1 MHRAARTKGD
11 STRKLIRASAA
22 TGLNKSSA
30 AKVGTVVW
38 TEQELKLLG
47 AAVFTKVKEMEAENA
62 KLKAQLQAYQKRD
75 AQAAAVDAATA
86 YENKANQMNP
96 AAKLFWTSR
105 GWNRAPWT
113 WSEFENSYLS
123 SAHEW
128 PGGETFPPPPR
139 AASLSLDDPPP
150 TVATRA
156 PHRRSTISNSCG

>member
-75 AQAAAVDAATA
+75 AQAAAEAAATA
-86 YENKANQMNP
+86 ALLKEAVRREDLRVRP
-96 AAKLFWTSR
+96 RSLPTAPRHPCAHRSPGSR
-105 GWNRAPWT
+105 PVLRRM
-113 WSEFENSYLS
+113 SY
-123 SAHEW
+123 
-128 PGGETFPPPPR
+128 
-139 AASLSLDDPPP
+139 
-150 TVATRA
+150 TR
-156 PHRRSTISNSCG
+156 RR